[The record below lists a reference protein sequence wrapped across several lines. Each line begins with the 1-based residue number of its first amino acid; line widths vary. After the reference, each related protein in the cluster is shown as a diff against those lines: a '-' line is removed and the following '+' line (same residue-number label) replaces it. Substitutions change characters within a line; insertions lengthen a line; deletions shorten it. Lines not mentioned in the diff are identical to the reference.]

1 MKIPP
6 FLFSDFF
13 KKVLDS
19 FVKGFYNK
27 VIKWKEEERNLKNS
41 NFHFVNLKRDFRNSE
56 YDMEEEKELPPR
68 GFFRT
73 LTKNSFV
80 AYIS

>member
-1 MKIPP
+1 MERGR
-6 FLFSDFF
+6 
-13 KKVLDS
+13 KK
-19 FVKGFYNK
+19 F
-27 VIKWKEEERNLKNS
+27 KNS

-56 YDMEEEKELPPR
+56 YEMEEEKELPPR

-73 LTKNSFV
+73 STKNSFV